1 MKKKKDVLLMILA
14 TVVVMLAMSVN
25 VWAAQKNPLA
35 KMPTKMKVTL
45 GCSVDN
51 VTNYS
56 TPVYYNRENIEISA
70 VSSNPKVM
78 MVFSRVSGSDGG
90 AKRNAFYQVTGIK
103 EGTAK
108 VNVTVKVNGK
118 TYKKTYKKTCTY
130 TFVKYA
136 NPFKTL
142 KIGKKNL
149 ASYYAKEPEPSL
161 YGVVSRLSGKLTYSL
176 KAGYKVEKIEYSRFV
191 SANNGSIK
199 MYSIKKG
206 QKLPKDFMAL
216 VIKLKNTKNN
226 AYVSIR
232 VDNN

>member
-1 MKKKKDVLLMILA
+1 MQRKKNVLVMILA
-14 TVVVMLAMSVN
+14 AVVAMLVMSVN

-45 GCSVDN
+45 GCSIGN

-108 VNVTVKVNGK
+108 VNVIVKVNG
-118 TYKKTYKKTCTY
+118 KTYKKTCTY

-161 YGVVSRLSGKLTYSL
+161 YGVVSRLNGKLTYSL
-176 KAGYKVEKIEYSRFV
+176 KAGYSRFV

-199 MYSIKKG
+199 IYSIKKG

-216 VIKLKNTKNN
+216 FIKLKNTKNN

>member
-14 TVVVMLAMSVN
+14 TVVAVLAMSVN

-45 GCSVDN
+45 GCSIGN

-108 VNVTVKVNGK
+108 
-118 TYKKTYKKTCTY
+118 KTCTY

-161 YGVVSRLSGKLTYSL
+161 YGVVSRLNGKLTYSL

-191 SANNGSIK
+191 NANNGSIK

-206 QKLPKDFMAL
+206 QKLPKDFLAL
-216 VIKLKNTKNN
+216 FIKLKNTKNN

>member
-14 TVVVMLAMSVN
+14 TVVAMLAMSVN

-45 GCSVDN
+45 GCSIGN

-118 TYKKTYKKTCTY
+118 T
-130 TFVKYA
+130 FVKYA

-149 ASYYAKEPEPSL
+149 ASYYAKEPEPNL
-161 YGVVSRLSGKLTYSL
+161 YGVVSRLNGKLTYSL

-191 SANNGSIK
+191 NANNGSIK

-206 QKLPKDFMAL
+206 QKLPKDFLAL
-216 VIKLKNTKNN
+216 FIKLKNTKNN

>member
-14 TVVVMLAMSVN
+14 TVVAMLAMSVN
-25 VWAAQKNPLA
+25 VWAVQKNPLA

-108 VNVTVKVNGK
+108 VNV
-118 TYKKTYKKTCTY
+118 
-130 TFVKYA
+130 
-136 NPFKTL
+136 L
-142 KIGKKNL
+142 
-149 ASYYAKEPEPSL
+149 SL
-161 YGVVSRLSGKLTYSL
+161 
-176 KAGYKVEKIEYSRFV
+176 IH
-191 SANNGSIK
+191 I
-199 MYSIKKG
+199 
-206 QKLPKDFMAL
+206 
-216 VIKLKNTKNN
+216 
-226 AYVSIR
+226 
-232 VDNN
+232 

>member
-1 MKKKKDVLLMILA
+1 M
-14 TVVVMLAMSVN
+14 
-25 VWAAQKNPLA
+25 
-35 KMPTKMKVTL
+35 
-45 GCSVDN
+45 
-51 VTNYS
+51 TNYS

-78 MVFSRVSGSDGG
+78 TVFSRVSGSNGG

-118 TYKKTYKKTCTY
+118 TYKKTCTY

-149 ASYYAKEPEPSL
+149 TSYYAKKPEPSL
-161 YGVVSRLSGKLTYSL
+161 YGVVRRLSGKLTYSL

-191 SANNGSIK
+191 NANNGSIK

-206 QKLPKDFMAL
+206 QKLPKDFLAL
-216 VIKLKNTKNN
+216 FIKLKNTKNN

-232 VDNN
+232 VDNY